1 MTKAALHGYEL
12 YQSSDK
18 SIPVIVRSRNPKA
31 VVEGMLVFNLE
42 ESKRNGIFELESG
55 LGHLE
60 VVQVEI
66 DCKPSRKRLID
77 AGAFLRAESLDGLV
91 PIKSPF
97 WDPTP
102 FVNSSFYQNIEQSVR
117 RSAEDISGSWFHP

>member
-1 MTKAALHGYEL
+1 MTKAVLHGYEL

-66 DCKPSRKRLID
+66 ECKPSRKRLID
-77 AGAFLRAESLDGLV
+77 AGAFLRAGSLDGLV

-97 WDPTP
+97 WDPTS
-102 FVNSSFYQNIEQSVR
+102 FVNSPFYQNIEQSVR
-117 RSAEDISGSWFHP
+117 RSAEDISGSWFRA